1 MTDSTAHKLY
11 FVANDRANSWQAAVS
26 SVALST
32 LTAGAVEVVPTLS
45 ERSAILL
52 SRLMALLGLGR
63 LRRQTVGLS
72 ETTGGGRIDSSSW
85 LLVIQYS

>member
-1 MTDSTAHKLY
+1 
-11 FVANDRANSWQAAVS
+11 
-26 SVALST
+26 VALST
-32 LTAGAVEVVPTLS
+32 LTAGAVEVVLILS

-72 ETTGGGRIDSSSW
+72 ETTGVGRIDSSSW